1 MKKYIVL
8 IAFICTSILYGQENP
23 IQIVFD
29 VTTADEATHQA
40 TVRHVTLMSEAYP
53 ESEFEVV
60 LYSQSINMVLAEKS
74 SVSEEIEKLV
84 ANDNVSFKVCAG
96 TMKRNKVTEADL
108 VKGVE
113 SVPDGIVEI
122 VSKQK
127 AGWGYIKEARN

>member
-1 MKKYIVL
+1 MCT
-8 IAFICTSILYGQENP
+8 AFVFGQDTP

-60 LYSQSINMVLAEKS
+60 LYSKSINMVLAEKS
-74 SVSEEIEKLV
+74 SVAEEIEKLA
-84 ANDNVSFKVCAG
+84 ANDNVSFKVCAM

-113 SVPDGIVEI
+113 SVPDGIMEI

>member
-1 MKKYIVL
+1 MCT
-8 IAFICTSILYGQENP
+8 AFVFGQDNP

-40 TVRHVTLMSEAYP
+40 TIRHVTLMSESYP

-60 LYSQSINMVLAEKS
+60 VFSKSINMVLAEKS
-74 SVSEEIEKLV
+74 SVASEIEKL
-84 ANDNVSFKVCAG
+84 AALNNVSFKVCAV
-96 TMKRNKVTEADL
+96 TMERNKVTEGDL
-108 VKGVE
+108 IKGVE
-113 SVPDGIVEI
+113 SVPDGIMEI

>member
-8 IAFICTSILYGQENP
+8 IALMCTAFVFGQDTP

-60 LYSQSINMVLAEKS
+60 LYSKSINMVLAEKS
-74 SVSEEIEKLV
+74 SVAEEIEKLA
-84 ANDNVSFKVCAG
+84 ANDNVSFKVCAM

-113 SVPDGIVEI
+113 SVPDGIMEI
-122 VSKQK
+122 VSKQQ